1 MIVNAP
7 QFSQRHCRWQ
17 CCHTTKLANN
27 YSFRGRQLFEIAILF
42 YVVAA
47 KLSFSS
53 HFARAKFLLT
63 RHRNASCEHAKV
75 SVSRLSTLD
84 PHCRG
89 CLKLFSLAPGC
100 EQTNHTHPILRSAWL
115 QSTPMKSLEGGSGRR
130 SPGPVYSMLSRRPS
144 AAVA

>member
-1 MIVNAP
+1 MLRNSHGALAVGNAN
-7 QFSQRHCRWQ
+7 
-17 CCHTTKLANN
+17 CHTTKLANN
-27 YSFRGRQLFEIAILF
+27 DSFRGRRLFEIAILF

-89 CLKLFSLAPGC
+89 CLKLFSLARAC
-100 EQTNHTHPILRSAWL
+100 EREQTNHTHPILR
-115 QSTPMKSLEGGSGRR
+115 
-130 SPGPVYSMLSRRPS
+130 V
-144 AAVA
+144 AAIHSNEIS